1 MLVSIFFVRSA
12 EKLSSSNVSFTSI
25 LKQTVEQI
33 QAFLLNIAIYIAI
46 QVASGL
52 IMLWRELSR
61 TILFPNMLQAC
72 KNPFANCLHGSGL
85 LPLAVRDCAAG
96 IHNRPCNE
104 SASRLAPKCSGGH
117 LYHYGFSYLV
127 PLVCAGRDS

>member
-1 MLVSIFFVRSA
+1 MKLLFQMSWVMSVSIFFVRSA

-52 IMLWRELSR
+52 IYAL
-61 TILFPNMLQAC
+61 
-72 KNPFANCLHGSGL
+72 
-85 LPLAVRDCAAG
+85 AG
-96 IHNRPCNE
+96 IVKDDII
-104 SASRLAPKCSGGH
+104 S
-117 LYHYGFSYLV
+117 
-127 PLVCAGRDS
+127 

>member
-1 MLVSIFFVRSA
+1 MHSLLLGEASFSNELGYVGFHFFVRSA

-52 IMLWRELSR
+52 IYAL
-61 TILFPNMLQAC
+61 
-72 KNPFANCLHGSGL
+72 
-85 LPLAVRDCAAG
+85 AG
-96 IHNRPCNE
+96 IVKDDII
-104 SASRLAPKCSGGH
+104 S
-117 LYHYGFSYLV
+117 
-127 PLVCAGRDS
+127 